1 LHTKLW
7 RRIEEIDHIP
17 KRSYGQDVYTQTE
30 TENSTNDPT
39 PPNPKD
45 RKNNYPLVNW
55 IEADL
60 NELAVGCKGG
70 FKYNK

>member
-1 LHTKLW
+1 LTTFQKGLMVRTSIHKQ
-7 RRIEEIDHIP
+7 RQKI
-17 KRSYGQDVYTQTE
+17 QQMTQ
-30 TENSTNDPT
+30 T